1 MSKEKAFLRQIRRA
15 QKPSL
20 KKYILKFKKELDK
33 YFRKQLK
40 AYLKELKDQNIEI
53 IDQKKIKIQKIDIDI
68 PEAERLLTKVWT
80 KLLFTASIKAM
91 ADLLDEVKVDLS
103 FWIDDLYALEFAK
116 ERAWSMITKVNNTTK
131 KEINWILN
139 TWLKSGKDYPTLAK
153 QIRKKFVWFSKFRS
167 ELIASNE
174 LKSAYEQWKLAQGK
188 DFEKRSW
195 ADMYKKWV
203 TQWDN
208 RVTDEC
214 KNDSGVWWIP
224 IDEDFPTGHERPPR
238 FPWCR
243 CGLEYLSWEVLKV

>member
-103 FWIDDLYALEFAK
+103 F
-116 ERAWSMITKVNNTTK
+116 
-131 KEINWILN
+131 
-139 TWLKSGKDYPTLAK
+139 
-153 QIRKKFVWFSKFRS
+153 
-167 ELIASNE
+167 
-174 LKSAYEQWKLAQGK
+174 
-188 DFEKRSW
+188 
-195 ADMYKKWV
+195 
-203 TQWDN
+203 
-208 RVTDEC
+208 
-214 KNDSGVWWIP
+214 
-224 IDEDFPTGHERPPR
+224 
-238 FPWCR
+238 
-243 CGLEYLSWEVLKV
+243 